1 VSNVEVR
8 RAPRPVPTLVGFDIR
23 NLNLDPAPMESAD
36 RIKAQL
42 MSARDLERT
51 LDRMAQQILELMDPD
66 ADGAADPFALIGMQ
80 TRGVHLAR
88 RLQRRIEAQ
97 EGLDLPVGTLD
108 VTMYRDDVRM
118 RLEQPHMQETRIPF
132 GVTDRHLVLVDDVV
146 FTGRT
151 GRAALDALMDLG
163 RPASVRFLVI
173 IDRGHRELP
182 IATDIVGREVPT
194 LPHEEVR
201 VGVDEIDDEDGVWLV
216 ETAAPS
222 DDGRSAP

>member
-1 VSNVEVR
+1 
-8 RAPRPVPTLVGFDIR
+8 
-23 NLNLDPAPMESAD
+23 MESDD

-66 ADGAADPFALIGMQ
+66 EPKAADPFAMVGMQ
-80 TRGVHLAR
+80 TRGVFLAR
-88 RLQRRIEAQ
+88 RLQRRIEER
-97 EGLDLPVGTLD
+97 EGVDLPVGTLD
-108 VTMYRDDVRM
+108 VTMYRDDVRL

-132 GVTDRHLVLVDDVV
+132 RVTDRHLLLVDDVV
-146 FTGRT
+146 YTGRT

-194 LPHEEVR
+194 LPDEEVR
-201 VGVDEIDDEDGVWLV
+201 VRVDEIDDTDGVWLV
-216 ETAAPS
+216 EAPAPSEETADRAAP
-222 DDGRSAP
+222 

>member
-1 VSNVEVR
+1 MVS
-8 RAPRPVPTLVGFDIR
+8 D
-23 NLNLDPAPMESAD
+23 D

-66 ADGAADPFALIGMQ
+66 EAAAAEDFALVGMQ

-88 RLQRRIEAQ
+88 RLQARIEAQ
-97 EGLDLPVGTLD
+97 EPLDLPVGTLD

-132 GVTDRHLVLVDDVV
+132 GVTGRHLVLVDDVV
-146 FTGRT
+146 YTGRT

-163 RPASVRFLVI
+163 RPASVHFLVI

-194 LPHEEVR
+194 LPDEEVR
-201 VGVDEIDDEDGVWLV
+201 VGVEEIDPEDGVWLV
-216 ETAAPS
+216 EAPS
-222 DDGRSAP
+222 PDGDPSPR

>member
-1 VSNVEVR
+1 
-8 RAPRPVPTLVGFDIR
+8 
-23 NLNLDPAPMESAD
+23 MESAD

-51 LDRMAQQILELMDPD
+51 LDRMAQQILELIDPD
-66 ADGAADPFALIGMQ
+66 EADAADQFAVIGMQ

-88 RLQRRIEAQ
+88 RLRRRIETQ
-97 EGLDLPVGTLD
+97 EGLDLPLGMLD

-132 GVTDRHLVLVDDVV
+132 SVTDRHLVLVDDVV
-146 FTGRT
+146 YTGRT

-201 VGVDEIDDEDGVWLV
+201 VGVEEIDDEDGVWLV
-216 ETAAPS
+216 EAPAPP
-222 DDGRSAP
+222 DDARSSP

>member
-1 VSNVEVR
+1 
-8 RAPRPVPTLVGFDIR
+8 
-23 NLNLDPAPMESAD
+23 MESPN

-51 LDRMAQQILELMDPD
+51 LDRMAQQILELIDP
-66 ADGAADPFALIGMQ
+66 AAGAADQFALVGMQ

-88 RLQRRIEAQ
+88 RLQARIEAQ
-97 EGLDLPVGTLD
+97 EGLDLPLGMLD

-118 RLEQPHMQETRIPF
+118 RLEQPRMQETRIPF
-132 GVTDRHLVLVDDVV
+132 SVTDRHLVLVDDVV

-163 RPASVRFLVI
+163 RPASVHFLVI
-173 IDRGHRELP
+173 VDRGHRELP

-201 VGVDEIDDEDGVWLV
+201 VGVEEIDDEDGVWLV
-216 ETAAPS
+216 EAPTPP
-222 DDGRSAP
+222 DDARSSP

>member
-1 VSNVEVR
+1 
-8 RAPRPVPTLVGFDIR
+8 
-23 NLNLDPAPMESAD
+23 MEPEN

-42 MSARDLERT
+42 MTARDLQRT

-66 ADGAADPFALIGMQ
+66 EATPAEQFAIIGMQ
-80 TRGVHLAR
+80 TRGVHLAK
-88 RLQRRIEAQ
+88 RLQRRIE
-97 EGLDLPVGTLD
+97 EHEDIDVPLGVLD

-118 RLEQPHMQETRIPF
+118 RMEQPHIQETHIPF
-132 GVTDRHLVLVDDVV
+132 NVTDRHVILVDDVV

-163 RPASVRFLVI
+163 RPASVRFLAI

-182 IATDIVGREVPT
+182 IATDIVGRKVPT
-194 LPHEEVR
+194 LPREEVR

-216 ETAAPS
+216 ETSPPA
-222 DDGRSAP
+222 DGEENSR

>member
-1 VSNVEVR
+1 MQ
-8 RAPRPVPTLVGFDIR
+8 TD
-23 NLNLDPAPMESAD
+23 D

-51 LDRMAQQILELMDPD
+51 LDRMAQQILELVDPD
-66 ADGAADPFALIGMQ
+66 DPEAAAPFAFVGMQ
-80 TRGVHLAR
+80 TRGVFLAR
-88 RLQRRIEAQ
+88 RLQQRIKAQ
-97 EGLDLPVGTLD
+97 EDVDLPVGTLD

-118 RLEQPHMQETRIPF
+118 RLAQPHMQETRIPF
-132 GVTDRHLVLVDDVV
+132 SVTDRHIVLVDDVV

-163 RPASVRFLVI
+163 RPASVRFLAI

-194 LPHEEVR
+194 LPNEEVR
-201 VGVDEIDDEDGVWLV
+201 VRVDEIDEVDGVWLV
-216 ETAAPS
+216 EAPS
-222 DDGRSAP
+222 PDTDDPSRSAP